1 MNQLTIQT
9 DHLTGMVQSIIYH
22 NEENGFTVFT
32 VSTEDDEDTTTCTGY
47 ISAPLEG
54 ETLKMEGTYVQN
66 PRYGLQLSVTKLE
79 RTRPSTAFGI
89 EKYLSSGVIKG
100 LGAKTAKLIVARFG
114 EQTFDIL
121 ENEPERI
128 AKIKGISL
136 KKALSFAESFHA
148 QADQRRVMLFL
159 QEYGISPTFAMKIY
173 KRYKEETVDA
183 IKANP
188 YRLADDIDG
197 IGFKTADAIAHK
209 LGISKDAPERISAGV
224 RYCLW
229 EAAGEGHT
237 CIPTAQL
244 THQAAELLLAPA
256 ELIESELIRMQM
268 DRLIVREKVDDEED
282 SLVFLSSL
290 YYAEI
295 SVSAKLSALSAI
307 NIMTAAGAAEKRNSP
322 VIAASEPSL
331 RAKRSN
337 PEKMQGL
344 DCFGKTTLAMTD
356 GPHSDLENSIFA
368 LEKETGITLSDGQR
382 QAVVAALSQG
392 VLIITGG
399 PGTGKTTTINTI
411 IGMLEARGLEISLA
425 APTGRAAKRMTE
437 ATGREAK
444 TVHRLLEVSFMS
456 EDSRRQAFNKNEE
469 SPLET
474 DVLIVDEFSMMDIL
488 LTQSLLKAV
497 AVGTRL
503 ILVGDVDQL
512 PSVGPG
518 NVLKD
523 LIDSGVLATARL
535 TEVFR
540 QAAKSAIIT
549 NAHRINKGEYPDISD
564 KENDFFFVRRNTP
577 EGVIQTIMDLV
588 ETRLP
593 AYKGFD
599 KRLDIQVLSPMR
611 KSNLGVANLNNLLQ
625 AKLNPPA
632 PAKKEREFRS
642 VIFREGD
649 KVMQIRN
656 NYDATWTMHNQRGV
670 TIDFGEGVFNGDM
683 GTIHEIDDELGI
695 TIIFDDGRRI
705 VYDFSQLEELELAYA
720 VTVHKAQG
728 SEYRV
733 VVIPVYNGPPMLLT
747 RNLLYTAVTRAR
759 ELAVLVGEP
768 ATLHRMVDNNRI
780 THRYTAL
787 ARRLQGMFNIGE

>member
-1 MNQLTIQT
+1 MNPSQT
-9 DHLTGMVQSIIYH
+9 DNLTGMVHSIIYH

-32 VSTEDDEDTTTCTGY
+32 VSTEDDETTTCTGY

-66 PRYGLQLSVTKLE
+66 PRYGLQLSVNKME
-79 RTRPSTAFGI
+79 RTRPNTVFGI

-114 EQTFDIL
+114 DQTFDIL

-136 KKALSFAESFHA
+136 KKALGFAESFHA

-159 QEYGISPTFAMKIY
+159 QEYGISSNFAMKIY
-173 KRYKEETVDA
+173 KRYKEETIDA

-188 YRLADDIDG
+188 FRLADDIDG
-197 IGFKTADAIAHK
+197 IGFRTADAIAHK
-209 LGISKDAPERISAGV
+209 LGIARDAPERISAGV

-237 CIPTAQL
+237 CIPTTQL
-244 THQAAELLLAPA
+244 IHQASEMLLAPA
-256 ELIESELIRMQM
+256 QIIEGELIRMQM
-268 DRLIVREKVDDEED
+268 DRLIVREKVEYEDD
-282 SLVFLSSL
+282 SLVFLSTL

-295 SVSAKLSALSAI
+295 SVSAKISALSAM
-307 NIMTAAGAAEKRNSP
+307 NIATHDNYNSDNKAAAP
-322 VIAASEPSL
+322 L
-331 RAKRSN
+331 
-337 PEKMQGL
+337 PEGSGSGIWDK
-344 DCFGKTTLAMTD
+344 A
-356 GPHSDLENSIFA
+356 PLEF
-368 LEKETGITLSDGQR
+368 EKETGITLSQGQR

-540 QAAKSAIIT
+540 QAAESAIIT
-549 NAHRINKGEYPDISD
+549 NARRINKGEYPSIND
-564 KENDFFFVRRNTP
+564 KEKDFFFVRRNTP
-577 EGVIQTIMDLV
+577 EGVIQTILELV
-588 ETRLP
+588 SERLP
-593 AYKGFD
+593 AFKGFD

-611 KSNLGVANLNNLLQ
+611 KSLLGVTNLNNLLQ

-632 PAKKEREFRS
+632 PSKKEREFRS

-656 NYDATWTMHNQRGV
+656 NYDAGWTMHNECGV
-670 TIDFGEGVFNGDM
+670 AIDFGEGVFNGDM
-683 GTIHEIDDELGI
+683 GTIHEIDEELGI
-695 TIIFDDGRRI
+695 TINFDDGRRI

-747 RNLLYTAVTRAR
+747 RNLLYTAVTRAK

-768 ATLHRMVDNNRI
+768 TTLHRMVDNNRI

-787 ARRLQGMFNIGE
+787 TRRLQGMFQIRE